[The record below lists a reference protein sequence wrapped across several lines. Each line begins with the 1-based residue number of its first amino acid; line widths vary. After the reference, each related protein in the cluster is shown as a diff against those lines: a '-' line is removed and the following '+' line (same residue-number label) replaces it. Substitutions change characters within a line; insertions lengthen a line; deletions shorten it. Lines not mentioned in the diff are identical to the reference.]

1 MEQTNHQ
8 EVLANED
15 KKKLFSGK
23 RKAESHGK
31 KMINMLGCHFLV
43 LTYYCIS
50 LFSGRE
56 YWKIKD
62 PNLSKASNPLL
73 MTGIYRFLFRFFQ
86 VFSSTLYSNISK
98 KKKIS
103 CSEVNLHTVL
113 LWDNWNQLEINEKFA
128 KCSWRNALKLTT
140 LLKEQKPLC
149 TTWNIVLHWFF

>member
-1 MEQTNHQ
+1 M
-8 EVLANED
+8 
-15 KKKLFSGK
+15 FSGK

-31 KMINMLGCHFLV
+31 KMINMLGCHFLL

-62 PNLSKASNPLL
+62 SNLSKASNPLL
-73 MTGIYRFLFRFFQ
+73 MTGIYRFLFRFFSS
-86 VFSSTLYSNISK
+86 VFINSLQQYLK

-113 LWDNWNQLEINEKFA
+113 LWDNWNQLEINEIFA

-140 LLKEQKPLC
+140 LLKEQNPLY
-149 TTWNIVLHWFF
+149 TTWNIVLHWLV